1 MGVKTPPNTNSTYKH
16 AKQLRMRIRRPL
28 QVHQLLLQGLPKEV
42 IPRRQDAPASRLPAG
57 RRRLYPVTSS
67 PTPPCRTY
75 PQCRHPALTS
85 ILELTT
91 TFSIY
96 QLRWLCREVACE
108 KTCNDIA
115 KKNKHYLYI
124 FILHFYSFLIVYN
137 KK

>member
-42 IPRRQDAPASRLPAG
+42 IPTGQDAPASILPAG
-57 RRRLYPVTSS
+57 RRRRLYPVTSS
-67 PTPPCRTY
+67 PTPPCRTTSSMSSS
-75 PQCRHPALTS
+75 CLTS
-85 ILELTT
+85 SLELTT

-108 KTCNDIA
+108 KIA
-115 KKNKHYLYI
+115 MISPKKLTLFIHLY
-124 FILHFYSFLIVYN
+124 FTFLFFSHCIQ
-137 KK
+137 